1 MARVRIPALV
11 RALVY
16 ATLFISF
23 VLIFLPAQVLRYSG
37 VTRPPEIG
45 TPQMIGI
52 VLVVIGGVL
61 AIWCIVAFGTIGQG
75 TPAPFDP
82 PRRLVI
88 RGPYRFVRNPMYV
101 GAGIALGGAALFYTS
116 LPLLGFLIFF
126 WIVTHAFVYFYEEPT
141 LARMFGAEYEQYRR
155 DVRRWMPGRPR
166 PLSVTRSSS

>member
-1 MARVRIPALV
+1 VASLRIPALV

-23 VLIFLPAQVLRYSG
+23 VLVFLPVQVLRRSGIEPQRPVEIG
-37 VTRPPEIG
+37 VT
-45 TPQMIGI
+45 QMVGMA
-52 VLVVIGGVL
+52 LVVVGGML
-61 AIWCIVAFGTIGQG
+61 AIWCVIAFGTIGKG

-101 GAGIALGGAALFYTS
+101 GAGLALGGASLFYTS

-141 LARMFGAEYEQYRR
+141 LTRTFGSDYEQYRR
-155 DVRRWMPGRPR
+155 DVRRWLPR
-166 PLSVTRSSS
+166 WPNRARLS